1 VADFDFVEA
10 EAASG
15 APRTDICRLIVDH
28 EPASGAWNMAVDEA
42 LLESAVAG
50 GPCTLRWYRWER
62 ATLSIGYFQAGN
74 AAQNDPRF
82 GGLPVVRRLSGG
94 GAIVH
99 DHEWTYACTLPARHD
114 LACDARQLYA
124 LVHEAVIQAL
134 AGLGFPAE
142 LRGKADASRGNEFL
156 CFGRGDDFDVVM
168 GGNKVLGSAQ
178 RRRKGAVLQHGSL
191 VLRASPWA
199 REFPGVFDCAG
210 RAVPEIDLVDRLAA
224 AVGDR
229 LAARTELG
237 RLAPEEV
244 RRARKLGKA
253 P

>member
-1 VADFDFVEA
+1 LSKDRNHIP
-10 EAASG
+10 AASG
-15 APRTDICRLIVDH
+15 NDICRLIVDH

-74 AAQNDPRF
+74 VAQNDPRF
-82 GGLPVVRRLSGG
+82 RGLPVVRRLSGG

-114 LACDARQLYA
+114 LACNARQLYA
-124 LVHEAVIQAL
+124 CVHEAVIRAL
-134 AGLGFPAE
+134 AEFGFLAE
-142 LRGKADASRGNEFL
+142 LRGKTDARRGQEFL

-168 GGNKVLGSAQ
+168 GGKKVLGSAQ

-191 VLRASPWA
+191 VLRASRWA

-210 RAVPEIDLVDRLAA
+210 RAVPEFELIDRLTAS
-224 AVGDR
+224 VGDR

-237 RLAPEEV
+237 RLSPEECH
-244 RRARKLGKA
+244 RARKLCQDGV
-253 P
+253 